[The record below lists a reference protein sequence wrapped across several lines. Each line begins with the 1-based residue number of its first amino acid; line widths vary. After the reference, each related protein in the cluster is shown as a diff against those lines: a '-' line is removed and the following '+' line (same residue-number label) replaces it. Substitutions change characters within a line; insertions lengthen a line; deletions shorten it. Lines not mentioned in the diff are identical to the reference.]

1 MRVERFKE
9 ICNDHGLVQLSE
21 EETQKLMMGGK
32 AFIAFVMPD
41 NRARVIAQ
49 LNKHNGEVRL
59 KNAVEISV
67 KNGIDTG
74 IPSDFFYSD
83 SELDDS
89 EIQNLDFEK
98 KLTKYLKFFNFM
110 KKAYKKF
117 LIEDIC
123 KDA

>member
-9 ICNDHGLVQLSE
+9 ICNNHGLIQLSE

-41 NRARVIAQ
+41 NRSRVIAQ
-49 LNKHNGEVRL
+49 INKHNGEVRL

-74 IPSDFFYSD
+74 IPSDFFYSET
-83 SELDDS
+83 ELD
-89 EIQNLDFEK
+89 EFEK

-123 KDA
+123 KDV

>member
-1 MRVERFKE
+1 MRKEKIMRIERFKE
-9 ICNDHGLVQLSE
+9 ICNRHGLVQLSV

-32 AFIAFVMPD
+32 LFMAFVMPE

-49 LNKHNGEVRL
+49 INIANGEVRL

-74 IPSDFFYSD
+74 IPSDFFYSEND
-83 SELDDS
+83 LD
-89 EIQNLDFEK
+89 DFEK
-98 KLTKYLKFFNFM
+98 KLITYLKFFNFM

-123 KDA
+123 KDD